1 VNAALR
7 IPQVDQA
14 LFLRGREQIRAV
26 AREADGKD
34 RVGEEF
40 GVGVDAAVRDLSGGK
55 REIV

>member
-1 VNAALR
+1 
-7 IPQVDQA
+7 VDQA